1 METRNE
7 RETKVIS
14 IKDRMNQSSQTSD
27 QSTSAVVPT
36 PTAPADFDWA
46 SIMKRNSE
54 NANRSQDERD
64 KANKGVIRSYR
75 LKH

>member
-14 IKDRMNQSSQTSD
+14 IKDRSTQGSQTPD
-27 QSTSAVVPT
+27 QNSSTPAPA
-36 PTAPADFDWA
+36 APADFDWG

-54 NANRSQDERD
+54 NVNRSQTDRD

>member
-7 RETKVIS
+7 RDTKVIS
-14 IKDRMNQSSQTSD
+14 IKDRSTQSSEKTEQT
-27 QSTSAVVPT
+27 A
-36 PTAPADFDWA
+36 APAAADFDWG

-54 NANRSQDERD
+54 NGNRQLTDRE

>member
-1 METRNE
+1 MESRNE
-7 RETKVIS
+7 RESTKVIS
-14 IKDRMNQSSQTSD
+14 IKDRSSQASQASD
-27 QSTSAVVPT
+27 QDNAVPA
-36 PTAPADFDWA
+36 PAAPADFDWG

-54 NANRSQDERD
+54 NANRSQTDRD

>member
-1 METRNE
+1 METRND

-14 IKDRMNQSSQTSD
+14 LKDRANQSSPKPD
-27 QSTSAVVPT
+27 QSSP
-36 PTAPADFDWA
+36 APQAAPSDFDFA
-46 SIMKRNSE
+46 TIMKRNSE
-54 NANRSQDERD
+54 NANRSLTDRD

>member
-7 RETKVIS
+7 HETKVIS
-14 IKDRMNQSSQTSD
+14 LKDRSTQSSPKENQSSQAPQAAPSD
-27 QSTSAVVPT
+27 Y
-36 PTAPADFDWA
+36 DFA

-54 NANRSQDERD
+54 NANRSLTDRD

>member
-1 METRNE
+1 MENRNE
-7 RETKVIS
+7 QETKVIS
-14 IKDRMNQSSQTSD
+14 IKDRSAQGSAKNDQTPP
-27 QSTSAVVPT
+27 A
-36 PTAPADFDWA
+36 APADFDWG

-54 NANRSQDERD
+54 NGNRQLTDRE

>member
-14 IKDRMNQSSQTSD
+14 IKTQGSQAPDQNSS
-27 QSTSAVVPT
+27 T
-36 PTAPADFDWA
+36 PAPAAPADFDWG

-54 NANRSQDERD
+54 NVNRSQTDRD

>member
-14 IKDRMNQSSQTSD
+14 IKDRSSQSSQASD
-27 QSTSAVVPT
+27 QNSSAPS
-36 PTAPADFDWA
+36 PAAPADFDWS

-54 NANRSQDERD
+54 NANRSQGDRE